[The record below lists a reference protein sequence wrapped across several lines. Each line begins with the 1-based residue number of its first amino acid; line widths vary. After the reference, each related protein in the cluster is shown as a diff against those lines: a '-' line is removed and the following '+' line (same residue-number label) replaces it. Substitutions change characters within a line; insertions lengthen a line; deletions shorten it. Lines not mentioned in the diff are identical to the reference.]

1 VRRGAHLASG
11 HGADTDILV
20 ASARA
25 YINALN
31 KLVALGDEPRI
42 KPEDSSAARPAAA
55 VGTP

>member
-1 VRRGAHLASG
+1 
-11 HGADTDILV
+11 V

-42 KPEDSSAARPAAA
+42 KPEDSSAGQPAAA
-55 VGTP
+55 AGTP